1 MDDQIKIIQHENCT
15 HHPVDASGVCSL
27 LRPLTQVWAL
37 DLLFHN
43 IQVSNLSLLYGTSLI
58 NNLFIRQK
66 VIYSSRF
73 PKTKVLVISQLI
85 ILKPQFTL
93 QNECHWN
100 LLPSLQSLFFFLFAR
115 KKLCTILWVHT
126 IVSRFTC
133 PPKTTEQLD
142 ILQLKKLS
150 DRFEY
155 YYLVKWPLEAHPSL
169 IFFLSFF
176 LYPNFPV
183 WSQSDRM
190 ASMMPQFMFTIS
202 FFLFFLK
209 IHLCMILQ

>member
-100 LLPSLQSLFFFLFAR
+100 LLPSLQSLLFFFAR
-115 KKLCTILWVHT
+115 KNFVQ
-126 IVSRFTC
+126 F
-133 PPKTTEQLD
+133 
-142 ILQLKKLS
+142 
-150 DRFEY
+150 FEY
-155 YYLVKWPLEAHPSL
+155 TQLFQGLPAPQKQLSNWT
-169 IFFLSFF
+169 FFSWRNWVTGLST
-176 LYPNFPV
+176 
-183 WSQSDRM
+183 
-190 ASMMPQFMFTIS
+190 TI
-202 FFLFFLK
+202 
-209 IHLCMILQ
+209 